1 MDAQTFFTDIL
12 PIPDEALRAQIVSLA
27 QFRHLSKGE
36 LLVREGET
44 INQLSFLLSGIL
56 RGFFFDYNGRD
67 ITDCFGAKCG
77 VPAIPVFQLDAPS
90 LISIEALTDSQL
102 LCIPVADAMTLLE
115 NDVRTVHIYNSLLRN
130 SLLEHWQIKTVLHK
144 RTSMERYQWFLQA
157 YPGLIDQVTHRY
169 IASFLEMSPVTLS
182 CLRAALKQG
191 E

>member
-1 MDAQTFFTDIL
+1 
-12 PIPDEALRAQIVSLA
+12 
-27 QFRHLSKGE
+27 
-36 LLVREGET
+36 
-44 INQLSFLLSGIL
+44 
-56 RGFFFDYNGRD
+56 
-67 ITDCFGAKCG
+67 
-77 VPAIPVFQLDAPS
+77 
-90 LISIEALTDSQL
+90 
-102 LCIPVADAMTLLE
+102 MTLLE

>member
-12 PIPDEALRAQIVSLA
+12 PIPDEALRAQLVSLS
-27 QFRHLSKGE
+27 QFRRLSKGE
-36 LLVREGET
+36 LLIREGEP

-56 RGFFFDYNGRD
+56 RGFFLDYNGRD

-90 LISIEALTDSQL
+90 CISIEALTDSQL
-102 LCIPVADAMTLLE
+102 LCIPVADAMALLE

-182 CLRAALKQG
+182 RLRAALKQG

>member
-12 PIPDEALRAQIVSLA
+12 PIPDEALRAQLVSLA

-36 LLVREGET
+36 LLIREGEP

-56 RGFFFDYNGRD
+56 RGFFLDYNGRD

-90 LISIEALTDSQL
+90 RISIEALTDCQL
-102 LCIPVADAMTLLE
+102 LCIPVADAIALLQ

-182 CLRAALKQG
+182 RLRAALKQG